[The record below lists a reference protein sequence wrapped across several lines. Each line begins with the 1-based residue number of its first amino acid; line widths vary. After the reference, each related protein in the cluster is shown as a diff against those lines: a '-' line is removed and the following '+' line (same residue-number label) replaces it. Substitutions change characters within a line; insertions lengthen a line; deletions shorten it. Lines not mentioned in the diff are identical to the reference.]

1 MVDMRI
7 LSTGRKKVRLAAF
20 QVLQNLFV
28 DMGVIYHFFAWCM
41 FMNRTPSV
49 FSVVCFKSFV
59 HLLAVFLHVVFFSLA
74 CFLFGVV
81 FVRI

>member
-1 MVDMRI
+1 
-7 LSTGRKKVRLAAF
+7 
-20 QVLQNLFV
+20 
-28 DMGVIYHFFAWCM
+28 
-41 FMNRTPSV
+41 MNRTPSV

-74 CFLFGVV
+74 CFLFGIV